1 VFLQESFARSLTP
14 IEVIFETGKN
24 QNLQRSA
31 GSGQAL
37 WKVVREKVEVLSIV

>member
-1 VFLQESFARSLTP
+1 VFLQESFARLTP

-31 GSGQAL
+31 GFGQAL